1 MPLTLDGTNGITQS
15 TSFKSNTYLDAA
27 GGNTATVNGTL
38 IPASGVTLVS
48 TAATQTLTN
57 KSIAASQLT
66 GALPAIDGSALTGI
80 VTGGMTLLGTL
91 TTTSGTS
98 VTLSGLTLT
107 SYKQLLAVFKLVGSN
122 VTSGIILSSGIG
134 LTITDNGGTSAGICG
149 TMLYDLTNG
158 ILVTNASASINAAS
172 TNQAVIGSAYAAV
185 TNSSITTASTSITFS
200 SAGTFNKGSILI
212 YGVK

>member
-27 GGNTATVNGTL
+27 GGNTATINGTL

-91 TTTSGTS
+91 TTTSGTTQ
-98 VTLSGLTLT
+98 TLSSLNLSTYTFLYISVASVAYSSAGSRALLLSGGNMTGLYSAGDNVTALAII
-107 SYKQLLAVFKLVGSN
+107 QLLSAGSPGFTIAGTN
-122 VTSGIILSSGIG
+122 GSLISTQQTSSGYG
-134 LTITDNGGTSAGICG
+134 
-149 TMLYDLTNG
+149 
-158 ILVTNASASINAAS
+158 
-172 TNQAVIGSAYAAV
+172 
-185 TNSSITTASTSITFS
+185 ITTASTSMSFTWT
-200 SAGTFNKGSILI
+200 GTVAFTQGAIRV
-212 YGVK
+212 YGGK

>member
-80 VTGGMTLLGTL
+80 ASMTLLGTL
-91 TTTSGTS
+91 ATTSGT
-98 VTLSGLTLT
+98 TATISGLNLT
-107 SYKQLLAVFKLVGSN
+107 SYKMLFMFFSYVSCSSTARYLVIGGNQISPALNVATDGFGGIVMVSLDATRGSF
-122 VTSGIILSSGIG
+122 VSTLGGISGSTGTSYIADTYNGVS
-134 LTITDNGGTSAGICG
+134 TITP
-149 TMLYDLTNG
+149 
-158 ILVTNASASINAAS
+158 S
-172 TNQAVIGSAYAAV
+172 T
-185 TNSSITTASTSITFS
+185 TSITFGWS
-200 SAGTFNKGSILI
+200 STGNFDAGQIIF
-212 YGVK
+212 YGLK

>member
-1 MPLTLDGTNGITQS
+1 MSITLDGTNGITQS
-15 TSFKSNTYLDAA
+15 ASFKSNTYLDAA

-91 TTTSGTS
+91 ATTSGTTQ
-98 VTLSGLTLT
+98 TLSGLTLT
-107 SYKQLLAVFKLVGSN
+107 SYKEVHFSFNN
-122 VTSGIILSSGIG
+122 VSTTNAAATNFLIDIHIIMPTVNASSSLFGGGII
-134 LTITDNGGTSAGICG
+134 D
-149 TMLYDLTNG
+149 
-158 ILVTNASASINAAS
+158 LVTGVIISYSS
-172 TNQAVIGSAYAAV
+172 TNLVKGSS
-185 TNSSITTASTSITFS
+185 TTITTASTSIGFS
-200 SAGTFNKGSILI
+200 MSAGNFDAGTITI